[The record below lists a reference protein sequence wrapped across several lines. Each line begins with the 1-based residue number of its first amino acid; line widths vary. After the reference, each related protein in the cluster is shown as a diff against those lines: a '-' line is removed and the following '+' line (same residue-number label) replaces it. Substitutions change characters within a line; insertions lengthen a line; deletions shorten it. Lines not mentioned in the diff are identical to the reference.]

1 MPNCREGLI
10 TGVGWLNLT
19 KSLKVGGGL
28 FVGQHLIKMMLNK
41 VKWVVKLAF
50 FKKINVWLYVP
61 CFSNPENSLCDIH
74 ISMKVLKD

>member
-10 TGVGWLNLT
+10 TGVGWLNLA

-28 FVGQHLIKMMLNK
+28 FVGQDLIKMTLNK

-50 FKKINVWLYVP
+50 FKKIIVWLDVS
-61 CFSNPENSLCDIH
+61 CFCNSENSLCDIH
-74 ISMKVLKD
+74 ISMKVLKN